1 MKKTF
6 QAAINGRVYNIE
18 EDAYNLL
25 QNYLT
30 ELRAAFRTE
39 EGEEIVA
46 DIECRISE
54 HFDVMVNDEGR
65 MVVTIDDIN
74 RVITIMGRPEE
85 LQEESGEVAETSA
98 DAATGAGSVPPP
110 PPAAGVTPDAMP
122 EAPAPFHK
130 KLFRDVRHK
139 VFGGVLA
146 GLGQYLG
153 WDVTILRIL
162 VVIATVALGSWGG
175 FFWTVILG
183 YMVAWMIIPP
193 ANTPLRI
200 IEMRGQPVT
209 VDTVGQT
216 VIDTSVP
223 PQAPL
228 PHEGNEFT
236 RTLNS
241 IFGAIGRVVLIFVGG
256 IAAIGACVMVILALI
271 DIAGIVAAS
280 SMGNFVILEMFEGPF
295 GGACRSLTGAWFML
309 LLFFAIM
316 LPLVCLSW
324 LGLAS
329 LFSSAPRMSTV
340 TAITLVVIEIL
351 LIVGCSITGMLS

>member
-30 ELRAAFRTE
+30 ELRAAFRSE
-39 EGEEIVA
+39 EGEEIVS
-46 DIECRISE
+46 DIESRISE
-54 HFDVMVNDEGR
+54 HFDVMVNAEGR
-65 MVVTIDDIN
+65 MVVNIDDIN

-85 LQEESGEVAETSA
+85 LQEESGEV
-98 DAATGAGSVPPP
+98 TGTQAGIPAGNGSVPPP
-110 PPAAGVTPDAMP
+110 PADGIVPPAMA
-122 EAPAPFHK
+122 EASFHR

-162 VVIATVALGSWGG
+162 VVIATVAIGGLGGS
-175 FFWTVILG
+175 FFWAAIFC
-183 YMVAWMIIPP
+183 YMVAWMVIPP
-193 ANTPLRI
+193 ADTPLRI
-200 IEMRGQPVT
+200 LEMRGQPVT

-223 PQAPL
+223 PQVPL
-228 PHEGNEFT
+228 PHEGNGFT

-241 IFGAIGRVVLIFVGG
+241 ILGALGRVVLIFVGG

-271 DIAGIVAAS
+271 AIAGIIGATC
-280 SMGNFVILEMFEGPF
+280 MGNYVILEMFDGPF
-295 GGACRSLTGAWFML
+295 GPYNSMAGAWSLL

-329 LFSSAPRMSTV
+329 LFSSAPKMST
-340 TAITLVVIEIL
+340 TMAISLVIIEIL
-351 LIVGCSITGMLS
+351 LVVGCSITGLIS

>member
-1 MKKTF
+1 MKRTF
-6 QAAINGRVYNIE
+6 QAGINGRVYNIE
-18 EDAYNLL
+18 EDAYGLL
-25 QNYLT
+25 QDYLN
-30 ELRAAFRTE
+30 ELRVAFRAE
-39 EGEEIVA
+39 EGEEIVG

-54 HFDVMVNDEGR
+54 HFDTITSTEGR
-65 MVVTIDDIN
+65 MVITIDDIN

-85 LQEESGEVAETSA
+85 LQEAAGEIGDSDEEGGKTP
-98 DAATGAGSVPPP
+98 GSLPPP
-110 PPAAGVTPDAMP
+110 PPATASVAGCGGTGS
-122 EAPAPFHK
+122 PAPYHR

-153 WDVTILRIL
+153 WDVTMLRIL
-162 VVIATVALGSWGG
+162 VVIATVALGGWGY
-175 FFWTVILG
+175 FWPILLC

-200 IEMRGQPVT
+200 LEMKGEPVT

-223 PQAPL
+223 PSVPL
-228 PHEGNEFT
+228 PSEGNEFT

-241 IFGAIGRVVLIFVGG
+241 AFGTIGRVVLILIG
-256 IAAIGACVMVILALI
+256 IVAAIGAFVMAVLAMVVIVGMICQSVAGNDAILSTF
-271 DIAGIVAAS
+271 DIEAINA
-280 SMGNFVILEMFEGPF
+280 PF
-295 GGACRSLTGAWFML
+295 IGGWAMT

-316 LPLVCLSW
+316 LPLMCLAW

-329 LFSSAPRMSTV
+329 LFSSTPRMSTATAV
-340 TAITLVVIEIL
+340 TLIVIEAV
-351 LIVGCSITGMLS
+351 LIVACSTLAMLS

>member
-6 QAAINGRVYNIE
+6 QAAINGRVYNVE

-30 ELRAAFRTE
+30 ELRAAFRAE
-39 EGEEIVA
+39 EGEEIVT

-54 HFDVMVNDEGR
+54 HFDVMVNAEGR

-74 RVITIMGRPEE
+74 RIITIMGRPEE
-85 LQEESGEVAETSA
+85 LQEESRDVA
-98 DAATGAGSVPPP
+98 DASTDTAAGTGSVPPP
-110 PPAAGVTPDAMP
+110 PPADGVPSGAMP

-153 WDVTILRIL
+153 WDVTILRLL
-162 VVIATVALGSWGG
+162 VVIATVALGGWGL
-175 FFWTVILG
+175 FWTVILI

-223 PQAPL
+223 PQVTL
-228 PHEGNEFT
+228 PHEGNY
-236 RTLNS
+236 
-241 IFGAIGRVVLIFVGG
+241 
-256 IAAIGACVMVILALI
+256 
-271 DIAGIVAAS
+271 
-280 SMGNFVILEMFEGPF
+280 
-295 GGACRSLTGAWFML
+295 
-309 LLFFAIM
+309 
-316 LPLVCLSW
+316 LS
-324 LGLAS
+324 
-329 LFSSAPRMSTV
+329 V
-340 TAITLVVIEIL
+340 
-351 LIVGCSITGMLS
+351 

>member
-30 ELRAAFRTE
+30 ELRAAFRSE

-54 HFDVMVNDEGR
+54 HFDVMVNGEGR
-65 MVVTIDDIN
+65 FVVTIDDIN

-85 LQEESGEVAETSA
+85 LQEESDEVVESA
-98 DAATGAGSVPPP
+98 SEVSSESGAVPPP
-110 PPAAGVTPDAMP
+110 PPAGMDNVEAAP
-122 EAPAPFHK
+122 APAPFHR

-139 VFGGVLA
+139 VFGGVIA

-153 WDVTILRIL
+153 WDVTILRLL
-162 VVIATVALGSWGG
+162 VVIATVALGGWGL
-175 FFWTVILG
+175 FWTVILI
-183 YMVAWMIIPP
+183 YLVAWMIIPP

-200 IEMRGQPVT
+200 LEMRGQPVT

-223 PQAPL
+223 PQVPL

-236 RTLNS
+236 RTINS
-241 IFGAIGRVVLIFVGG
+241 IFGTIGRVVLILVGG
-256 IAAIGACVMVILALI
+256 ISAIGACCMVILALI
-271 DIAGIVAAS
+271 VIAGIVAAS
-280 SMGNFVILEMFEGPF
+280 SVGNFAILEMFDGPF
-295 GGACRSLTGAWFML
+295 GGYASLAGATAL
-309 LLFFAIM
+309 VLLFFAIM
-316 LPLVCLSW
+316 VPLLCLAW

-329 LFSSAPRMSTV
+329 LFSSAPKMSSG

-351 LIVGCSITGMLS
+351 LIVGCSVTGMLSH